1 MKLHELAKVIN
12 PSQDEIVLC
21 LADDNNKKSVYKGL
35 GYVPITFANYEV
47 VEVYGYD
54 AYCRD
59 GIMISIVEE

>member
-1 MKLHELAKVIN
+1 MKLHELTKVIS

-21 LADDNNKKSVYKGL
+21 LANDNNAKSVYKGL

-54 AYCRD
+54 SGHDA
-59 GIMISIVEE
+59 IMISIVEE